1 MSGTA
6 ERAPDA
12 GSLCSFVRRWTLDVG
27 RFLPLPL
34 RRMIYSVK
42 SLLTGLLLAPT
53 LLFADGLTDLRA
65 TLQKLQS
72 DQVLRARVEIKSR
85 RSGGESGKQKQS
97 ESISIVIVE
106 NGPDGLKLSWS
117 PDQIRQSRKAAWNEA
132 ANPDTSR
139 SDLATLKA
147 LEPAQALN
155 LLDAADGLRRAL
167 EKSELREDKREN
179 YEGKPARVL
188 VFRIELGL
196 DEEERKALKSSD
208 TYLKLW
214 LDGDGMPLAME
225 RDVQAK
231 FSKFLIGFR
240 IHEHDTRSYQR
251 AGGRLVVTHA
261 THDTSGAGLGH
272 TEEAHTT
279 TNVTLL
285 P

>member
-1 MSGTA
+1 MGV
-6 ERAPDA
+6 
-12 GSLCSFVRRWTLDVG
+12 GRWTFSYAFGPTTFSEPFHAPGV
-27 RFLPLPL
+27 RPHVKFLLLPF
-34 RRMIYSVK
+34 
-42 SLLTGLLLAPT
+42 LLAPT
-53 LLFADGLTDLRA
+53 LLFADALTDVRA
-65 TLQKLQS
+65 TLQKLQG
-72 DQVLRARVEIKSR
+72 DQPLRARVEIKSR

-97 ESISIVIVE
+97 ESVSTVIVE
-106 NGPDGLKLSWS
+106 NGPEGLKLSWS
-117 PDQIRQSRKAAWNEA
+117 PDQIRQSRKAAWNEV
-132 ANPDTSR
+132 ANPDAPK

-179 YEGKPARVL
+179 YQGKPARVL

-196 DEEERKALKSSD
+196 DEEERKALKSSE

-214 LDGDGMPLAME
+214 LDDDGVPLAME

-231 FSKFLIGFR
+231 FSRFLIGFR
-240 IHEHDTRSYQR
+240 IHEHDTRTYQR
-251 AGGRLVVTHA
+251 AGGRLVVTRA

-272 TEEAHTT
+272 TEEAHTA

>member
-1 MSGTA
+1 MKLA
-6 ERAPDA
+6 
-12 GSLCSFVRRWTLDVG
+12 L
-27 RFLPLPL
+27 FLPL
-34 RRMIYSVK
+34 
-42 SLLTGLLLAPT
+42 LLTPT
-53 LLFADGLTDLRA
+53 LLFADGLSDVRA

-72 DQVLRARVEIKSR
+72 DQLLRARVEIKTR

-97 ESISIVIVE
+97 ESVSTVIVE

-117 PDQIRQSRKAAWNEA
+117 PDQIRQSRKAAWNEV
-132 ANPDTSR
+132 ANPDTPR

-179 YEGKPARVL
+179 YQGKPARVL

-196 DEEERKALKSSD
+196 DEEERKALKSSE

-214 LDGDGMPLAME
+214 LDGDGVPLAME
-225 RDVQAK
+225 RDIQAK
-231 FSKFLIGFR
+231 FSRFLIGFR
-240 IHEHDTRSYQR
+240 IHEHDTRAYQR
-251 AGGRLVVTHA
+251 AGDRLVVTRA

-272 TEEAHTT
+272 TEEAHST

>member
-1 MSGTA
+1 LSD
-6 ERAPDA
+6 P
-12 GSLCSFVRRWTLDVG
+12 SVK
-27 RFLPLPL
+27 LPLL
-34 RRMIYSVK
+34 FF
-42 SLLTGLLLAPT
+42 LAAPT
-53 LLFADGLTDLRA
+53 FLYADALSDLRA

-72 DQVLRARVEIKSR
+72 DQLLRARVEIKSR
-85 RSGGESGKQKQS
+85 HSGGESGKQKQS
-97 ESISIVIVE
+97 ESVSTVIVE
-106 NGPDGLKLSWS
+106 DGPEGLMLSWS
-117 PDQIRQSRKAAWNEA
+117 PDQIHQSRKAAWNEV
-132 ANPDTSR
+132 ANPDTPR

-179 YEGKPARVL
+179 YQGKPARVL

-196 DEEERKALKSSD
+196 DEEERKALKSSE

-214 LDGDGMPLAME
+214 LDSDGVPLAME

-231 FSKFLIGFR
+231 FSRFLVGFR

-251 AGGRLVVTHA
+251 AGGRLVVVHS

-272 TEEAHTT
+272 TEEAHTNM
-279 TNVTLL
+279 NVTLL

>member
-1 MSGTA
+1 MS
-6 ERAPDA
+6 DA
-12 GSLCSFVRRWTLDVG
+12 CVK
-27 RFLPLPL
+27 LPL
-34 RRMIYSVK
+34 
-42 SLLTGLLLAPT
+42 LLFFAAPT
-53 LLFADGLTDLRA
+53 LLYADGLSDVRA

-72 DQVLRARVEIKSR
+72 DQLLRARVEIKSR
-85 RSGGESGKQKQS
+85 HSGGESGKQKQS
-97 ESISIVIVE
+97 ESVSTVIVE
-106 NGPDGLKLSWS
+106 NGPEGFKLSWS
-117 PDQIRQSRKAAWNEA
+117 PEQIRQSRKAAWDEVT
-132 ANPDTSR
+132 NPDIPR

-179 YEGKPARVL
+179 YQGKPARVL

-196 DEEERKALKSSD
+196 DEEERKALKSSE
-208 TYLKLW
+208 TYVKLW
-214 LDGDGMPLAME
+214 LDGDGVPLAME

-231 FSKFLIGFR
+231 FSRFLIGFR
-240 IHEHDTRSYQR
+240 IHEHDTRTYQR
-251 AGGRLVVTHA
+251 AGDRLVVTRA

-272 TEEAHTT
+272 TEEAHST

>member
-1 MSGTA
+1 
-6 ERAPDA
+6 
-12 GSLCSFVRRWTLDVG
+12 VK
-27 RFLPLPL
+27 LPLL
-34 RRMIYSVK
+34 FF
-42 SLLTGLLLAPT
+42 LAAPT
-53 LLFADGLTDLRA
+53 CLFADALSDVRA
-65 TLQKLQS
+65 TLQELQG
-72 DQVLRARVEIKSR
+72 DQLLRARVEIKSR
-85 RSGGESGKQKQS
+85 RSGGESSKQKQS
-97 ESISIVIVE
+97 ESVSTVIVE
-106 NGPDGLKLSWS
+106 NGPEGLKLSWS

-132 ANPDTSR
+132 TNPDIPR
-139 SDLATLKA
+139 SDLAALKT

-179 YEGKPARVL
+179 YQGKPARVL
-188 VFRIELGL
+188 VLVIELGL
-196 DEEERKALKSSD
+196 DEEERKALKNSES
-208 TYLKLW
+208 YLKLW
-214 LDGDGMPLAME
+214 LDGDGVPLAME

-240 IHEHDTRSYQR
+240 IHEHDTRTYQR

-272 TEEAHTT
+272 TEEAHTA